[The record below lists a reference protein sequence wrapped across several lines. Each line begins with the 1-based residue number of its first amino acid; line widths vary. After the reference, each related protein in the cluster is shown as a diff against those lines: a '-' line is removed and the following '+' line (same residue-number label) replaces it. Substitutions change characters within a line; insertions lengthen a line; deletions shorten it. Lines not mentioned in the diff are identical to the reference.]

1 VGRRAEAVP
10 VSQEAVDLYGEL
22 TGLNRDAHLPGLAA
36 SLNNHAILLAQ
47 MGRRAEAVPVSQE
60 AVDLRRELAGLN
72 RDAHLP
78 DYVQSVTALGY
89 VLVAGT
95 CPGEATGAP
104 SRGVH
109 AASSCP
115 STHKAFS
122 VLLCTFS
129 EAPMRK
135 ILPQWPRSS
144 ARSPIRTSRPGW
156 PSRPIH
162 WNDSL
167 RS

>member
-1 VGRRAEAVP
+1 MHFAPAKPTGSALTGSSQLTSPSIAAGGGGRRAEAVP

-109 AASSCP
+109 AASSCR
-115 STHKAFS
+115 A
-122 VLLCTFS
+122 
-129 EAPMRK
+129 
-135 ILPQWPRSS
+135 
-144 ARSPIRTSRPGW
+144 
-156 PSRPIH
+156 
-162 WNDSL
+162 
-167 RS
+167 